1 MRCRSVVD
9 ILHPPDDLSNPEH
22 DGKLDTA
29 MMSKGGRMKGTRKQL
44 GNAGEEIAA
53 RELARRGYTV
63 RERNW
68 RCPEGE
74 LDIVAEQGNVLVLV
88 EVRTRRG
95 DRFGTPEESIT
106 PPKRAHLIASAQAY
120 LQAHLLEE
128 RDWRID
134 VVAVE
139 MSPRGEL
146 VRVDVIENA
155 ISG

>member
-1 MRCRSVVD
+1 
-9 ILHPPDDLSNPEH
+9 
-22 DGKLDTA
+22 
-29 MMSKGGRMKGTRKQL
+29 MKGTRKRL
-44 GNAGEEIAA
+44 GDAGEEIAV
-53 RELARRGYTV
+53 RELTRRGYQV

-74 LDIVAEQGNVLVLV
+74 LDIVAEQGETLVFV

-106 PPKRAHLIASAQAY
+106 PAKRAHLIASAQAY
-120 LQAHLLEE
+120 LQAYSLEN

-134 VVAVE
+134 IVAVE
-139 MSPRGEL
+139 MSSRGEL

-155 ISG
+155 VEGN